1 MFNSAKAKQKP
12 PSESSGTVQTAKLD
26 GRERLRFI
34 DGEVRKAN
42 DAVADL
48 EQRVE
53 RLGQIVTD
61 AESNHNA
68 LQVAINAD
76 GGVALAAYS
85 VGQAPADSEISRL
98 VELAESSAKAA
109 TAAKA
114 ALPSTEAML
123 DSARSQV
130 KELGDQRN
138 AEMNHVVALLADAD
152 ARAYQRAFDEMCRLH
167 DRLIGYSNVAQV
179 SIGDVQLI
187 TENPK
192 TPRFA
197 LPSLGNSDA
206 DPFLRHRVNDFTV
219 NDAAKSWATVRQ
231 RLESDVDADL
241 SDIL

>member
-1 MFNSAKAKQKP
+1 MFAKSAKLKTTP
-12 PSESSGTVQTAKLD
+12 GESSGTVHTAKPD

-48 EQRVE
+48 EKRVE
-53 RLGQIVTD
+53 RFGSIIAD
-61 AESNHNA
+61 ADANHRA
-68 LQVAINAD
+68 LQTAIAND

-85 VGQAPADSEISRL
+85 AGNAPADSEIAKL
-98 VELAESSAKAA
+98 VTLAETSSKAA

-114 ALPSTEAML
+114 ALPSAEAML
-123 DSARSQV
+123 ANARLQV
-130 KELGDQRN
+130 KELGEQRN
-138 AEMNHVVALLADAD
+138 AELNRVVALLADSD
-152 ARAYQRAFDEMCRLH
+152 ARAYQRAFEELCRIH
-167 DRLIGYSNVAQV
+167 DRLVGYSNVAQA

-187 TENPK
+187 IDPVK

-219 NDAAKSWATVRQ
+219 NESAKSWTAVRQ
-231 RLESDVDADL
+231 RLEADVDADL